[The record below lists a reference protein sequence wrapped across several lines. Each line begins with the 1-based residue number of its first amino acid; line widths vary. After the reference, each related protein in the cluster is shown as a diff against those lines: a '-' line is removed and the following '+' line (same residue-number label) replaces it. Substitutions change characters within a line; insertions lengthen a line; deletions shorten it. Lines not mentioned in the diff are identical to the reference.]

1 MVRRKSGPV
10 ISKKMYTHFAAVTI
24 GLTAMIGIFAD
35 GEAKDA
41 VHAELN
47 EAEAKRNADYQQRKQ
62 GEIIRRDNEGG
73 GGEFGTDGDYGSGGI
88 GGWAGDAAAGASG
101 SVDEGTLRRLGLTA
115 EQFEALSPE
124 EQERL
129 LASLGNSGAPV
140 SAAQHERAN
149 DALLAGS
156 SERSGSSISESWD

>member
-35 GEAKDA
+35 GEAKDV
-41 VHAELN
+41 VHAELA
-47 EAEAKRNADYQQRKQ
+47 EAEAKRNADYQQRKE

-88 GGWAGDAAAGASG
+88 GGWGGSEVVVASG
-101 SVDEGTLRRLGLTA
+101 SIDAGTLRRLGLTA

-129 LASLGNSGAPV
+129 LESLRASGAPV
-140 SAAQHERAN
+140 SAAEHERAN
-149 DALLAGS
+149 DALLSAA
-156 SERSGSSISESWD
+156 SERSGSAVSANGD